1 MVLHNYLFK
10 LLAWLGRMTMALQ
23 VTPLKESLLLSF
35 FNLALPTVDVYSD
48 IVLAVKLCS
57 HVSFVHHKRNSI
69 YRVDSYYTYNAKD
82 HPKWA
87 TSLLIP
93 FLFNYLLSWR
103 AWYLKEK
110 ESKKYTWIFALLG
123 CYPQLV
129 AGRIIWLLWKRPK
142 EGIREKKHLERNV
155 IENEIFTEA
164 VPSTLIMTF
173 LFVSVLHARYDGEV
187 SDVIFGD
194 NPHLFYATF
203 ATSALSAGLGL
214 AKCLKVRI
222 ASAKVGVQKKG

>member
-1 MVLHNYLFK
+1 
-10 LLAWLGRMTMALQ
+10 MALQ

-69 YRVDSYYTYNAKD
+69 YRIDSYYTYNAKD

-110 ESKKYTWIFALLG
+110 ESKKYTWSL
-123 CYPQLV
+123 
-129 AGRIIWLLWKRPK
+129 
-142 EGIREKKHLERNV
+142 
-155 IENEIFTEA
+155 
-164 VPSTLIMTF
+164 PSL
-173 LFVSVLHARYDGEV
+173 A
-187 SDVIFGD
+187 
-194 NPHLFYATF
+194 ATP
-203 ATSALSAGLGL
+203 S
-214 AKCLKVRI
+214 
-222 ASAKVGVQKKG
+222 